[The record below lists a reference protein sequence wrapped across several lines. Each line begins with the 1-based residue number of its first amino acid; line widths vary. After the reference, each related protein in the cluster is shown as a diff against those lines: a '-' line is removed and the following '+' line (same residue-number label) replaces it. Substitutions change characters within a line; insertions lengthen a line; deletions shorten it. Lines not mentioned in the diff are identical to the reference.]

1 MSHEAVS
8 PGPSAPSSA
17 AGPTAPAD
25 LIASGGA
32 HVGLELGSTRIKA
45 ALIDEHGTV
54 LATGAHPWENSY
66 IDGNWTYALD
76 EVWQGVQAC
85 FTDLAADV
93 RTTHGVEDQV
103 AVHHR
108 RDAEAALPG
117 PIPAGRTPPT
127 PRRPELHGPR
137 TR

>member
-25 LIASGGA
+25 LIASGCA

-76 EVWQGVQAC
+76 EVWQGVQA
-85 FTDLAADV
+85 
-93 RTTHGVEDQV
+93 RSEERRGGKEGVSGEGKT
-103 AVHHR
+103 
-108 RDAEAALPG
+108 RDE
-117 PIPAGRTPPT
+117 
-127 PRRPELHGPR
+127 
-137 TR
+137 